1 MKNSIFREILNEEC
15 IEVNKSVS
23 ETIRC
28 LCELSG
34 SNRFFED
41 EKARVFFFCNQKGKI
56 FVSCNVPAQR
66 YEISHRNLY
75 HIDGEII
82 SKDGKTYVKLTS
94 VYNRIFVWL
103 TILSLPFMI
112 ALIPIAILLKIALP
126 SEFLAPAI
134 AAVVAAASAVALT
147 VYRLCDVLNR
157 GNTLIRLMED
167 EFKRHL
173 SNLEQWDK

>member
-41 EKARVFFFCNQKGKI
+41 EKVRVFFFCNQNGKI
-56 FVSCNVPAQR
+56 FVRRGVHARR
-66 YEISHRNLY
+66 YRILHRKLY
-75 HIDGEII
+75 HVDGEII

-103 TILSLPFMI
+103 TILSVLFMI
-112 ALIPIAILLKIALP
+112 ALIPIVIFLMVTV
-126 SEFLAPAI
+126 SSGFLAPVI
-134 AAVVAAASAVALT
+134 AAVVAASAVAVN
-147 VYRLCDVLNR
+147 VYSLCDVLNR

-167 EFKRHL
+167 ELKRHL